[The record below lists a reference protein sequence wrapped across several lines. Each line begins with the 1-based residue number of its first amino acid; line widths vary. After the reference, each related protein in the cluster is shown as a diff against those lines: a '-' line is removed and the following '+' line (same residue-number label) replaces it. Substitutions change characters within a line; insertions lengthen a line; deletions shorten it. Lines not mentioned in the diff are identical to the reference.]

1 MGIIEDALKN
11 LDVAIAELKSSL
23 QSEQAIQPETTVT
36 NQENMT
42 NEQLLELS
50 DIRF

>member
-1 MGIIEDALKN
+1 MGNIEDALKN
-11 LDVAIAELKSSL
+11 LDVAIAELKASL
-23 QSEQAIQPETTVT
+23 QSEQAIQPETVT

>member
-1 MGIIEDALKN
+1 MGVIEDALKG
-11 LDVAIAELKSSL
+11 LDLAVAELKAAL
-23 QSEQAIQPETTVT
+23 QSEGAVQPETVVT